1 MTIGKKLVMSLFLY
15 GIIVVTGCTTAGHSP
30 QKEGAM
36 TITISSNAFA
46 ANSPIPKRYTC
57 DGENLSPALSWQN
70 VPDGTQSLVL
80 IMDDPD
86 APIGTFVHWV
96 LYNIPAGT
104 TELSEGVK
112 GIGVEGLNDFGKLGY
127 GGPCPP
133 RGSNH
138 RYFFKI
144 YALDTQLSLGG
155 GAKKSVVEKAM
166 SGHILARGELVGR
179 YGR

>member
-1 MTIGKKLVMSLFLY
+1 MDIEL
-15 GIIVVTGCTTAGHSP
+15 
-30 QKEGAM
+30 
-36 TITISSNAFA
+36 ISTAFA
-46 ANSPIPKRYTC
+46 PNGIIPKRHTC
-57 DGENLSPALSWQN
+57 DGENLSPLLAWKN
-70 VPDGTQSLVL
+70 VPPETKSIAL

-96 LYNIPAGT
+96 IFNIPPEVTQLA
-104 TELSEGVK
+104 EGEK
-112 GIGVEGLNDFGKLGY
+112 GIGVEGVNDFRKVGY

-144 YALDTQLSLGG
+144 YALDAQLNLDSR
-155 GAKKSVVEKAM
+155 ATKKDLEKAM
-166 SGHILARGELVGR
+166 QGHILAQGELIGR

>member
-1 MTIGKKLVMSLFLY
+1 MKRSLDFLLLVLVPVWMTACQPASSGSSPEEVKMNIE
-15 GIIVVTGCTTAGHSP
+15 IIST
-30 QKEGAM
+30 
-36 TITISSNAFA
+36 AFA
-46 ANSPIPKRYTC
+46 PNGIIPKRHTC
-57 DGENLSPALSWQN
+57 DGENLSPPLSWKN
-70 VPDGTQSLVL
+70 IPPETQSLAI

-96 LYNIPAGT
+96 IFNIPPEVKEFA
-104 TELSEGVK
+104 EGEK
-112 GIGVEGLNDFGKLGY
+112 GIGVEGINDFRKVGY

-144 YALDTQLSLGG
+144 YALDTKLNLDSK
-155 GAKKSVVEKAM
+155 ATKKDLERAM
-166 SGHILARGELVGR
+166 QGHILAQGELVGR